1 MANQILI
8 TGGTG
13 SLGTAITR
21 QLLKGDVATIRIL
34 DNHEYSLWQMETDL
48 KDKRLR
54 FLVGDVRDYDRLYRA
69 MDRVDM
75 VIHCAAL
82 KHVPICEYNPIEA
95 VKTNILGSINVIN
108 SAIDA
113 KVKKVLAISTDKAVA
128 PVNLYGAT
136 KLCAEKLF
144 AQADVYSPDTTFA
157 SLRCGNFWGSN
168 GSVVELWQNSTG
180 KIQIT
185 HPDMV
190 RYFIKAEQVAD
201 IACRVL
207 QTMQGGEI
215 FIPKMESM
223 RLRDL
228 AKMVAPNA
236 EWDVIGMRPGEKFT
250 EELYTRD
257 EEKYLYDEGD
267 YYTVKRGVNADHS

>member
-1 MANQILI
+1 MANKYVI

-13 SLGTAITR
+13 TLGTAITR
-21 QLLKGDVATIRIL
+21 QLLKGDVESIRIF
-34 DNHEYSLWQMETDL
+34 DNHEYSLWQMESNL

-69 MDRVDM
+69 MDRVDI

-108 SAIDA
+108 ASIDA
-113 KVKKVLAISTDKAVA
+113 KVKKVLAISTDKAVS
-128 PVNLYGAT
+128 PINLYGAT

-144 AQADVYSPDTTFA
+144 TQADVYSPDTTFA
-157 SLRCGNFWGSN
+157 NLRCGNFWGSN

-180 KIQIT
+180 TIQMT

-190 RYFIKAEQVAD
+190 RYFIQSDKVAD
-201 IACRVL
+201 IACRVIE
-207 QTMQGGEI
+207 TMKGGEI
-215 FIPKMESM
+215 FVPKMESM
-223 RLRDL
+223 RLKDL
-228 AKMVAPNA
+228 ARIVAPNA

-250 EELYTRD
+250 EELYTKD

-267 YYTVKRGVNADHS
+267 YYAIRRTVCPS